1 MIELD
6 FKEPET
12 FKTPDGE
19 EYIINPLDTGDMK
32 ILLQFLDLNDQQDKL
47 KSEGKLKELNK
58 LVYVDLVNKANEL
71 VDKSIVNKNN
81 GELLPEKY
89 RKPYIHLVKLC
100 NIIVRETIGRKDGE
114 GGDNPLELPQKSS
127 NKSGET
133 STPSKQK
140 GGRKKN

>member
-19 EYIINPLDTGDMK
+19 EYVINPLDTGDMK

-133 STPSKQK
+133 STPSKRK